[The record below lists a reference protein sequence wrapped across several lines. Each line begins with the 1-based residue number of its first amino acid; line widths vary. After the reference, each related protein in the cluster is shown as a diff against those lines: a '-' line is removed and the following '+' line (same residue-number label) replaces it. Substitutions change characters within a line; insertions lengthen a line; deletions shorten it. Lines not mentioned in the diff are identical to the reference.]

1 MKELEYVKTIAE
13 SQLIELNDNLRDE
26 RKQKHIYKQQLDDQ
40 IQKVKQQQQ
49 LRNSY
54 SCFGSFLFIGIS
66 SSFKLSTSDTKWYT
80 YKF

>member
-40 IQKVKQQQQ
+40 IQKVKKTTTTK
-49 LRNSY
+49 LI
-54 SCFGSFLFIGIS
+54 FLFRLFFIYRNLFVI
-66 SSFKLSTSDTKWYT
+66 
-80 YKF
+80 